1 LFASLSIL
9 TNYYL
14 PLSGALYVQE
24 VMRSILILFF
34 LISFSSA
41 AKESCELDDV
51 GLDSEASKVEK
62 LFYVGTCHYR
72 NEDYEKAAV
81 NWSALTSENET
92 SDSDNELIISAN
104 NNLGYLLFFGY
115 GVQQNQEQ
123 ALFHWS
129 YAISLGHSESE
140 FHLCH
145 AYADKKQSTFTPN
158 KAMMHCKKAQLIYQG
173 IEDPDED
180 EMQMLKQ
187 IKSYLKGLE

>member
-1 LFASLSIL
+1 
-9 TNYYL
+9 
-14 PLSGALYVQE
+14 
-24 VMRSILILFF
+24 MRSILILFF

-115 GVQQNQEQ
+115 GVQQNQEK
-123 ALFHWS
+123 ALVHWS

-158 KAMMHCKKAQLIYQG
+158 KAKMHCKKAQLIYQG
-173 IEDPDED
+173 IEDPDKD
-180 EMQMLKQ
+180 EMLMLKQ
-187 IKSYLKGLE
+187 IKSYLTDLE